1 MTYRVRNIAIAVA
14 LAVVAAL
21 LTTFYVTNYKKSVQS
36 GEASVTVYV
45 AARDIPIGTAGSDVV
60 DRKWIRSEQIDR
72 RNVVPGAISDP
83 TQIEDFSAAQAL
95 YAGEQVST
103 SRFRPL
109 TEQGIHGQL
118 KGTVRALQLP
128 GDEHQ
133 LLVGTLKRGD
143 RVDVLGSWEFP
154 EGTQIHVSRVVLRD
168 VLVLRA
174 ANEGKVQSKIAS
186 GANLPYN
193 AILAVTDRQAHK
205 LFWLSQNGDWTLQ
218 LRGVADVADS
228 PDGLDT
234 SASLLQDGL
243 NKAQFRRGMAQIKRS
258 SRR

>member
-109 TEQGIHGQL
+109 QEQGIHGQL
-118 KGTVRALQLP
+118 KGNVRALQLP

>member
-36 GEASVTVYV
+36 GEEAVTVYV
-45 AARDIPIGTAGSDVV
+45 AARDIPIGTSGSDVI
-60 DRKWIRSEQIDR
+60 DRKWIRSEEINR

-83 TQIEDFSAAQAL
+83 TQIEEFSAAQPL

-109 TEQGIHGQL
+109 EEQGLRAQL
-118 KGTVRALQLP
+118 KGNIRALQVP

-133 LLVGTLKRGD
+133 LLVGTLKSGD
-143 RVDVLGSWEFP
+143 RVDVLGTWEFP
-154 EGTQIHVSRVVLRD
+154 EGNQVHVSRVVLRD
-168 VLVLRA
+168 LLVLRA

-186 GANLPYN
+186 GANLPFS

-205 LFWLSQNGDWTLQ
+205 FFWLTKNGEWSLQ
-218 LRGVADVADS
+218 LRGVADATDS
-228 PDGLDT
+228 PEGVDS
-234 SASLLQDGL
+234 SASLLQDGM
-243 NKAQFRRGMAQIKRS
+243 NQAQLRKGLGQIRRS

>member
-14 LAVVAAL
+14 LAIVAAL

-36 GEASVTVYV
+36 GEESVTVFV
-45 AARDIPIGTAGSDVV
+45 AARDIPVGTSGSDVT
-60 DRKWIRSEQIDR
+60 DRKWIRSEEINR

-83 TQIEDFSAAQAL
+83 AQIEDLSAAQPL
-95 YAGEQVST
+95 FAGEQVST

-109 TEQGIHGQL
+109 EEQGLRAQL
-118 KGTVRALQLP
+118 KGNVRALQVP

-133 LLVGTLKRGD
+133 LLLGTLKSGD
-143 RVDVLGSWEFP
+143 RVDVVGSWEFP

-168 VLVLRA
+168 LLVLRA
-174 ANEGKVQSKIAS
+174 GNEGKVQSKIAS
-186 GANLPYN
+186 GANLPFS

-205 LFWLSQNGDWTLQ
+205 LFWLAQNGDWTLQ
-218 LRGVADVADS
+218 LRGVADAADS
-228 PDGLDT
+228 PESVDT

-243 NKAQFRRGMAQIKRS
+243 NKAQFKKGMTQIKRS

>member
-36 GEASVTVYV
+36 GEEAVTVFV
-45 AARDIPIGTAGSDVV
+45 AARDIPIGTSGSDVV
-60 DRKWIRSEQIDR
+60 DRKWIRSEEIDR

-83 TQIEDFSAAQAL
+83 AQIEDLSATQPL
-95 YAGEQVST
+95 FAGDQVST

-109 TEQGIHGQL
+109 AEQGIHGQL
-118 KGTVRALQLP
+118 KGNVRALQVP
-128 GDEHQ
+128 GHEHQ
-133 LLVGTLKRGD
+133 LLVGTLKSGD

-168 VLVLRA
+168 VLVMRA
-174 ANEGKVQSKIAS
+174 ANEGKVKSKIAS
-186 GANLPYN
+186 GANLPFSV
-193 AILAVTDRQAHK
+193 ILAVTDGQAHK
-205 LFWLSQNGDWTLQ
+205 LFWLTNNGEWSLQ
-218 LRGVADVADS
+218 LRGVADAADS
-228 PDGLDT
+228 PETVDT

-243 NKAQFRRGMAQIKRS
+243 NKTQFRKGMAQIKRS

>member
-36 GEASVTVYV
+36 GEESVTVFV
-45 AARDIPIGTAGSDVV
+45 AARDIPTGTSGSDVV
-60 DRKWIRSEQIDR
+60 DRKWIRSEEINR

-83 TQIEDFSAAQAL
+83 TQIEELSAAQPL
-95 YAGEQVST
+95 FAGEQVST

-109 TEQGIHGQL
+109 EEQGLRAQL
-118 KGTVRALQLP
+118 KGNVRALQVP

-133 LLVGTLKRGD
+133 LLVGVLKSGD
-143 RVDVLGSWEFP
+143 RVDVVGTWEFP

-168 VLVLRA
+168 LLVLRA
-174 ANEGKVQSKIAS
+174 ANEGKVQSKLAS
-186 GANLPYN
+186 GANLPFS

-205 LFWLSQNGDWTLQ
+205 LFWLAQNGDWTLQ
-218 LRGVADVADS
+218 LRGVADAADS
-228 PDGLDT
+228 PESVDT
-234 SASLLQDGL
+234 SASLLQEGL
-243 NKAQFRRGMAQIKRS
+243 NKTQFKKGMAQIKRS